1 MKVVLISNFNI
12 ENIAESLLAE
22 ELDAI
27 QAEIV
32 ANEWNDKN
40 SSQHSIYYAVVKP
53 DDYRLW
59 RGMADLI

>member
-12 ENIAESLLAE
+12 ETEAESLLAE
-22 ELDAI
+22 ELDEI
-27 QAEIV
+27 QAEII

-40 SSQHSIYYAVVKP
+40 SSKHSTYYAVVKP
-53 DDYRLW
+53 NDYRLW